1 MHPLVISSITLLLL
15 DFLFLYMSSTI
26 FRNQIMLIQNSP
38 LRINYA
44 GAFACYVL
52 LIFGLYF
59 FILRER
65 KSVFTAFMLGV
76 VIYGVYETTTI
87 ALLKNWRVQTVLIDT
102 LWGGTLFAT
111 TTYLTYYFSGL
122 TTS

>member
-1 MHPLVISSITLLLL
+1 
-15 DFLFLYMSSTI
+15 
-26 FRNQIMLIQNSP
+26 MLIQNSP

-44 GAFACYVL
+44 GACACYVL

-87 ALLKNWRVQTVLIDT
+87 ALLKNWQVQTVLIDT

-111 TTYLTYYFSGL
+111 TTYLTYYFSNI
-122 TTS
+122 